1 MPFTAAEHAAW
12 IAARRKAPYR
22 VTITFELDNPDVNM
36 CEGQR
41 HRIPGTRYTDVTDY
55 SEQRHALAA
64 IDYAR
69 GGAGDTMSEYVVKI
83 DAWRWGKRRGGGE
96 GWSALRK
103 TIDGRKRLAPVDP
116 GQLAAVR
123 VYLRAERDHDAG
135 LLVPANGPAYGS
147 QPGAAAL

>member
-41 HRIPGTRYTDVTDY
+41 GRAPGTRYTDVSDY
-55 SEQRHALAA
+55 AGQRAALDAIAHALA
-64 IDYAR
+64 
-69 GGAGDTMSEYVVKI
+69 GMSDTMSEYVVQI

-103 TIDGRKRLAPVDP
+103 TIVGRKRLAPVDP
-116 GQLAAVR
+116 VKLAAAR

-135 LLVPANGPAYGS
+135 LLVPANGPAYG
-147 QPGAAAL
+147 QEPGAAAL